1 MSFDSIFYHPN
12 RAGCFWDM
20 IRMPNSLQNIDPSS
34 NKPQSVGKTPKIC
47 LSPRPAGQSLP
58 SSMFASFIGPWDAL
72 SMACSTLRRQSNS
85 SPMTGMTASLM
96 LSLCH
101 MFLKESTPPIIL
113 SAILSKSFPIF
124 FSIQCHA
131 SSATLLMPFV
141 TFLAHS
147 ERLEQDAFTYFDHNG
162 WRCFGSSWRI
172 RSAQVEK
179 STGNQQV
186 RVCKQDLGTQQL
198 LTFQQDFGT
207 EHVLGLKHVLAT
219 CKILQVT
226 SASAK
231 ALLRRRVWHIFFDD
245 LPHSLMLV
253 TCFFPHFS
261 ALVTTSEP
269 QVFVSVTHFLPHSF
283 SSGMNSF
290 PHFSAFLII
299 FFPHF
304 TGSGAKHK
312 QYWHLE
318 PLRPLWAREVPM
330 FSSDASSMEHV
341 SFPSSRSSC
350 SSRCQVAELC
360 LTKARSRA
368 PAKSEEPVMAC
379 RSLSTLNLIRSDRS
393 AEKSLDFGLFGSW
406 KQACSA
412 QNQRTWKIMQS
423 LVRQCWIC
431 MDLVSV
437 QHLIDLMFSCST
449 SRVKYQTSMFF
460 HILFTSFSPSFSS
473 SLLSSFRCSPEPL
486 NVSRLSRQSSA
497 SSPEPG
503 TLTGTA
509 QDVFGAPKWWK
520 KVENMWRKQQV
531 RCDRWKPAPF
541 ELSRLHVF
549 LHCLLL
555 LLSLRLTMP

>member
-12 RAGCFWDM
+12 RAGCFWEM
-20 IRMPNSLQNIDPSS
+20 IRMPYSLQNIDPSS
-34 NKPQSVGKTPKIC
+34 NNPQSVGKTLKIC
-47 LSPRPAGQSLP
+47 LSPRPGGQSLP

-72 SMACSTLRRQSNS
+72 SMAFSTFRRHSNS
-85 SPMTGMTASLM
+85 SSMTGMTASLM
-96 LSLCH
+96 LSLST
-101 MFLKESTPPIIL
+101 MFLKESTPPTIL
-113 SAILSKSFPIF
+113 SALPSKSFPNP

-131 SSATLLMPFV
+131 SSTTLLMPFV
-141 TFLAHS
+141 TFSAHS
-147 ERLEQDAFTYFDHNG
+147 ERPEHNPFTYFDQNG
-162 WRCFGSSWRI
+162 WRGSGSSWRI
-172 RSAQVEK
+172 WSAQSK
-179 STGNQQV
+179 KFTGNQQV
-186 RVCKQDLGTQQL
+186 TGSKQDLGTQHV
-198 LTFQQDFGT
+198 LTLKQDFGT
-207 EHVLGLKHVLAT
+207 EHVLGLKHDLAT
-219 CKILQVT
+219 WLKSQVI
-226 SASAK
+226 SRSVQN
-231 ALLRRRVWHIFFDD
+231 LLRRRVWHISSTDS
-245 LPHSLMLV
+245 PQSAMLV
-253 TCFFPHFS
+253 TISSPHFS
-261 ALVTTSEP
+261 TLVTTSEP
-269 QVFVSVTHFLPHSF
+269 QAIASVTHFLPHST

-290 PHFSAFLII
+290 PHFSASLII

-312 QYWHLE
+312 QYWQLE

-341 SFPSSRSSC
+341 CRAALAALAAAKLRSSVWLKPEAAH
-350 SSRCQVAELC
+350 RQ
-360 LTKARSRA
+360 KARSL
-368 PAKSEEPVMAC
+368 SWPVVASP
-379 RSLSTLNLIRSDRS
+379 RWIWSDLIRS
-393 AEKSLDFGLFGSW
+393 AEKSLDFGFFGSW

-486 NVSRLSRQSSA
+486 NVSKLSRQSSA

-520 KVENMWRKQQV
+520 KVENRWRKQQV
-531 RCDRWKPAPF
+531 TGDRWKPAPF
-541 ELSRLHVF
+541 VISRLHVF